1 MKWMM
6 IAAGIMFCAACAA
19 EEPVPSIYDF
29 QVDDIDSNPVSMSEY
44 RGKVLLIVNVASK
57 CGFTRQYAGLE
68 KLYQDYQD
76 QGLVVLG
83 FPANSFMGQ
92 EPGTNEEIK
101 DFCTST
107 YGVTFPMFS
116 KISVKGKD
124 MAPLYRYLTD
134 RKLNPPSEGG
144 VTWNFNKFL
153 ISRDGKMLNHFRPRP
168 GPESEELRAAVEAAL
183 ETP

>member
-83 FPANSFMGQ
+83 FPANNFMRQ
-92 EPGTNEEIK
+92 EPGENDEIESFCK
-101 DFCTST
+101 LNFGVDFPL
-107 YGVTFPMFS
+107 FA
-116 KISVKGKD
+116 KISVRGKD
-124 MAPLYRYLTD
+124 INPLFAWLTS
-134 RKLNPPSEGG
+134 KQENPEFAGKVS
-144 VTWNFNKFL
+144 WNFNKFL
-153 ISRDGKMLNHFRPRP
+153 ISRDGRLINRFDSRVEPR
-168 GPESEELRAAVEAAL
+168 SDQLVKAIEAAL
-183 ETP
+183 KN